1 MARDFPTGCRSKSSR
16 TPQLDLVH
24 RLVKPCSYGNH
35 GRPGAQGA
43 FRAWHLRGEI
53 PASAMGPSCYLGE
66 RGPRKRELLS
76 NLFERTWQP
85 SCCPCCVAGLAAFL
99 TAS

>member
-1 MARDFPTGCRSKSSR
+1 VARDFPTGCISKSSR

-53 PASAMGPSCYLGE
+53 PASAMGAILL
-66 RGPRKRELLS
+66 PRRAGAPEA
-76 NLFERTWQP
+76 RT
-85 SCCPCCVAGLAAFL
+85 AF
-99 TAS
+99 

>member
-24 RLVKPCSYGNH
+24 SLVKPCSYGNH

-53 PASAMGPSCYLGE
+53 PASTMGPSSRLNSDSQQFRFHAEC
-66 RGPRKRELLS
+66 RIMP
-76 NLFERTWQP
+76 TVHQDTA
-85 SCCPCCVAGLAAFL
+85 AGGARAVF
-99 TAS
+99 